1 MNIIVSAGGTGGH
14 INPALALINEFKK
27 QEKNLNVLY
36 IGTHNRME
44 KDIVPKLGIK
54 YESLEIYGFSKT
66 QIARDLKN
74 IFLIKKAIKKCNKIM
89 NDFKPDV
96 VIGAG
101 GYVTMPVIY
110 SAKKKNIPTVIL
122 EQNSIPGKTNKAL
135 AKNCDLVCTS
145 YENSNKY
152 FTKAKKCIC
161 TGNPVD
167 LKINSLSKIDL
178 GFHKNKKLLLIV
190 SGSLGSETLNN
201 FFISL
206 LSKINEEDNYE
217 VLYITGKSYY
227 EEFINNKSF
236 SKNIKI
242 LPFLENM
249 SSLFY
254 DVDLIITRAGASTLA
269 EIMQANLPSIIIPSP
284 YVAGNH
290 QYYNALD
297 LTERGL
303 AKMYAEKNLN
313 VDKLYKDINNLLSN
327 NDEYKTMKEN
337 LNKLNKVKSSKIIY
351 DEIKRILK

>member
-14 INPALALINEFKK
+14 IYPALAVINEFKK
-27 QEKNLNVLY
+27 QEKNLNVLF

-44 KDIVPKLGIK
+44 TVIVPKLGIK

-66 QIARDLKN
+66 QLLRDFKN
-74 IFLIKKAIKKCNKIM
+74 IYLIKKSIKKCNKIID
-89 NDFKPDV
+89 DFKPDV

-110 SAKKKNIPTVIL
+110 SAKKKGVPTVIL
-122 EQNSIPGKTNKAL
+122 EQNSIPGKTNKIL
-135 AKNCDLVCTS
+135 SKNCDLVCTS
-145 YENSNKY
+145 YENSNRY
-152 FTKAKKCIC
+152 FTNAKKCIC
-161 TGNPVD
+161 TGNPID
-167 LKINSLSKIDL
+167 IKINGLSKIDL

-217 VLYITGKSYY
+217 VLYITGKNYY
-227 EEFINNKSF
+227 DEFVNNKTF
-236 SKNIKI
+236 SKNIKV

-254 DVDLIITRAGASTLA
+254 DVDLIITRAGASTLS
-269 EIMQANLPSIIIPSP
+269 EIMYAKLPSIIIPSP

-290 QYYNALD
+290 QYYNAID
-297 LTERGL
+297 LTNRGL
-303 AKMYAEKNLN
+303 AKMYEEKNLN
-313 VDKLYKDINNLLSN
+313 VDVLYQDINNLLSN
-327 NDEYKTMKEN
+327 NNEYKTMKEN

-351 DEIKRILK
+351 DEIKRTIK